1 MENKSYA
8 QSLSQFTPVPLF
20 QTRVYTH
27 NSRRP
32 MLFREQTRIVFDV
45 FVNLHTGEDR
55 SRARRGRRR
64 VRKRR
69 KENKKGGV
77 ALRLLTLIYGCRG
90 REGEGMKSFNGSH
103 PTAPRTNPL
112 LPLLYLRRPPPLP
125 HPRLSFAIS
134 VLAILM
140 STDECYP
147 YEGHPSSNRILNY
160 PRIYTEAL
168 HASMYPDYVRK

>member
-1 MENKSYA
+1 M
-8 QSLSQFTPVPLF
+8 
-20 QTRVYTH
+20 
-27 NSRRP
+27 
-32 MLFREQTRIVFDV
+32 
-45 FVNLHTGEDR
+45 NLHTPTGVCEDR
-55 SRARRGRRR
+55 SRARGGRRR

-112 LPLLYLRRPPPLP
+112 LLPAPPLRRPPPPPPPLP
-125 HPRLSFAIS
+125 QPRLSFAIS

-160 PRIYTEAL
+160 PRIYTEPL

>member
-1 MENKSYA
+1 MENKSRA
-8 QSLSQFTPVPLF
+8 QSLLQFTPVPLF
-20 QTRVYTH
+20 QTRVYTQLQKTDAFL
-27 NSRRP
+27 RVD
-32 MLFREQTRIVFDV
+32 EIAFDV
-45 FVNLHTGEDR
+45 FVDLHTGEDR

-69 KENKKGGV
+69 RENKKGGV

-90 REGEGMKSFNGSH
+90 REEEGMKSFNGSH

-112 LPLLYLRRPPPLP
+112 PLLHLRRPPPLP

>member
-1 MENKSYA
+1 MENKSRA

-20 QTRVYTH
+20 QTRVYTQLQKTDAFL
-27 NSRRP
+27 RVD
-32 MLFREQTRIVFDV
+32 EIAFDV
-45 FVNLHTGEDR
+45 FVDLHTGEDR

-69 KENKKGGV
+69 RENKKGGV

-90 REGEGMKSFNGSH
+90 REEEGMKSFNGSH

-112 LPLLYLRRPPPLP
+112 SLLHLRRPPPLP